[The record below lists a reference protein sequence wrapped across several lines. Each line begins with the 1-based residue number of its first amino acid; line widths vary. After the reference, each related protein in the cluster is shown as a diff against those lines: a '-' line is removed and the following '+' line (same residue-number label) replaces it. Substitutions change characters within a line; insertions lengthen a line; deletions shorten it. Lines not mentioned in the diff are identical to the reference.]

1 MTSPWSLLYG
11 LLLDKASLAKAL
23 TSELMLMK
31 GRARASIANSTCAS
45 SVMPCATVIVVQ
57 TCDLRSTRHMH
68 IYENHWKSTRVLIKE
83 KLPELGHRW
92 LQDWNSYLGRS
103 IWKYSVSDRDSDCF
117 LNMLSQCHG
126 SSTAGAEDLHP
137 LRASHCQ
144 VVGQKLCVV
153 LEHRKTDTKST
164 QSNHS
169 RLHICQGAKACR

>member
-1 MTSPWSLLYG
+1 MASPWSLLYG

-57 TCDLRSTRHMH
+57 VCDLRSTRHMH
-68 IYENHWKSTRVLIKE
+68 IYENHWKSTRVLTKE

-103 IWKYSVSDRDSDCF
+103 IWKYSVSDRDSKF
-117 LNMLSQCHG
+117 WLLSKYVEPVSWQLNRRRWRFT
-126 SSTAGAEDLHP
+126 SSSCKP
-137 LRASHCQ
+137 LPSCWAKVMC
-144 VVGQKLCVV
+144 
-153 LEHRKTDTKST
+153 ST
-164 QSNHS
+164 RTS
-169 RLHICQGAKACR
+169 